1 MGWVWQDDVDDS
13 TGDKSYGQSSV
24 SENRCYTKKIV
35 SSNCKT
41 EEVEPGKF
49 IRKCQKTEQLIKDCV
64 GRPSEVVQSNK
75 EYTEEDITDQ
85 VVKGS
90 FSTGSSPCET
100 FSFPGLRS
108 DIDAIEKGIFSSM
121 HRFFDVAEEMR
132 NGFFSAFGT
141 PHIYDRETQA
151 LPSARRGIPIEG
163 NPAKETS
170 PKPGESDGHVDL
182 SGMAK
187 DV

>member
-1 MGWVWQDDVDDS
+1 MRF
-13 TGDKSYGQSSV
+13 SV
-24 SENRCYTKKIV
+24 
-35 SSNCKT
+35 
-41 EEVEPGKF
+41 
-49 IRKCQKTEQLIKDCV
+49 LIC
-64 GRPSEVVQSNK
+64 RPSEVVQSNK
-75 EYTEEDITDQ
+75 EYTEEDITEQ

-90 FSTGSSPCET
+90 FSIGSSPSEA

-121 HRFFDVAEEMR
+121 HRFFDAAEEMR

-141 PHIYDRETQA
+141 PHIYDRESHA
-151 LPSARRGIPIEG
+151 LPSTRRGIPIDG
-163 NPAKETS
+163 NPAKEEAS
-170 PKPGESDGHVDL
+170 PKSGYSDGHVDL

>member
-1 MGWVWQDDVDDS
+1 MRF
-13 TGDKSYGQSSV
+13 SV
-24 SENRCYTKKIV
+24 
-35 SSNCKT
+35 
-41 EEVEPGKF
+41 
-49 IRKCQKTEQLIKDCV
+49 LIC
-64 GRPSEVVQSNK
+64 RPSEVVQSNK

-90 FSTGSSPCET
+90 FSTGSSPSET
-100 FSFPGLRS
+100 FPFPGLRS

-121 HRFFDVAEEMR
+121 HRFFDAAEEMR

-141 PHIYDRETQA
+141 PHIYDRESQA
-151 LPSARRGIPIEG
+151 LPSTRRGIPIEG
-163 NPAKETS
+163 NPAKDAS
-170 PKPGESDGHVDL
+170 PKPGDIDGHVDL